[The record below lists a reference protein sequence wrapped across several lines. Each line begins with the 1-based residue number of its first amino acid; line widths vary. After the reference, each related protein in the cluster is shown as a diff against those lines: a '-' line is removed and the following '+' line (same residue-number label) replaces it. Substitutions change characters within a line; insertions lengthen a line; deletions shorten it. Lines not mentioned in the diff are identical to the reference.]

1 MLLRLLRLLS
11 FLQAVR
17 CHIVKSFLVMLMVLS
32 YALLLILP
40 YLINQLSLLALSSKL
55 ITACFRLSDRL
66 LRQVRQSL
74 LVPDN
79 EEVRSGLEL
88 LLLLLLLRLLNGIT
102 LTVDGHHPERLRPW
116 LH

>member
-1 MLLRLLRLLS
+1 
-11 FLQAVR
+11 
-17 CHIVKSFLVMLMVLS
+17 MLMVLS

-88 LLLLLLLRLLNGIT
+88 LLLLLLLRLLDGIT
-102 LTVDGHHPERLRPW
+102 LTVDGHHPEHLRPW

>member
-1 MLLRLLRLLS
+1 
-11 FLQAVR
+11 
-17 CHIVKSFLVMLMVLS
+17 MLMVLS

-88 LLLLLLLRLLNGIT
+88 LLVLLLLRLLDGIT
-102 LTVDGHHPERLRPW
+102 LTVDGHHSERLRPW

>member
-1 MLLRLLRLLS
+1 MLRLLHLLS

-102 LTVDGHHPERLRPW
+102 LTVDGHHSERLRPW